1 MPTLTEMNFVDAKM
15 PTDLDLQLEPE
26 NVDLQIGNIKAQDA
40 RKAEL
45 DGLIQM
51 QVDGEDKRAIAINV
65 SDFHA

>member
-1 MPTLTEMNFVDAKM
+1 MNFVDAKM
-15 PTDLDLQLEPE
+15 PTDLDLQFELE

-51 QVDGEDKRAIAINV
+51 QVDGEDKRASAINV